1 MSLPLPINELISR
14 VLAGDHVAEQKLA
27 DHVYKL
33 VYSYMRQCGRS
44 HSDAHDIALRSISKV
59 RLVLES
65 YKEGAFKAW
74 VKAIT
79 RRLVLDDIR
88 ALKGTLWESFDDPDC
103 DARTVVS
110 CDEELPSPV
119 MAALQ
124 RASAILPGGQAGQG
138 LPEPVANALHEAL
151 QLLPVEDVMIVEAR
165 VCDIPVEFKEL
176 ATQLGCKPN
185 TVQKRHERAKDKLRA
200 LLASDSRIIAW
211 LAAHRA

>member
-1 MSLPLPINELISR
+1 MNELIRR
-14 VLAGDHVAEQKLA
+14 VLNGDPLAARQLA
-27 DHVYKL
+27 DYVYTL
-33 VYSYMRQCGRS
+33 VFSYMRQCGRS
-44 HSDAHDIALRSISKV
+44 HSDAHDIALRAISKV

-65 YKEGAFKAW
+65 YKEGSFKAW

-88 ALKGTLWESFDDPDC
+88 ALKGTLWESFDDPDHN
-103 DARTVVS
+103 ARTVVS

-124 RASAILPGGQAGQG
+124 RASAIVPGGQAGQG
-138 LPEPVANALHEAL
+138 LPEPVADALQEAL
-151 QLLPVEDVMIVEAR
+151 QQLPVEDVMIVEAR

-176 ATQLGCKPN
+176 GAQLGCKSN
-185 TVQKRHERAKDKLRA
+185 TIQKRHERAREKLRA
-200 LLASDSRIIAW
+200 LLASDPRIIAW